1 MEKKIIIMKK
11 KICAEK
17 LNFGLLPKYIARL
30 GSWPGRVGWPWAVH
44 SVHSAYFRSVLTRFF
59 FFLSH

>member
-1 MEKKIIIMKK
+1 MIFVILLIFPISRNKWKKKILIIMKKK

-30 GSWPGRVGWPWAVH
+30 GS
-44 SVHSAYFRSVLTRFF
+44 
-59 FFLSH
+59 